1 MGGLVFCLFVLVWFL
16 ISRFCLNK
24 DFSWLRVD
32 YNSYVTLT
40 KDAPLENIVI
50 ELITEPNKSLEQ
62 FYVYILFFL
71 WGRKIFSTSLKS
83 S

>member
-1 MGGLVFCLFVLVWFL
+1 M
-16 ISRFCLNK
+16 
-24 DFSWLRVD
+24 
-32 YNSYVTLT
+32 LT